1 MLILRMTL
9 IASVALVF
17 QSCIVS
23 KKEPVN
29 LEGMWRFSNEK
40 ILNGVALS
48 EGTLVENQHL
58 FIIDSVH
65 FNDQQ
70 YMLYGVNGFVEQ
82 GEYHLNYEQQLHLT
96 NREGTT
102 ATDSSEVLEDLFI
115 DLLTLKSK
123 KISFSLPMNIKYP
136 DSKEYRIE
144 LEGIFKK

>member
-1 MLILRMTL
+1 
-9 IASVALVF
+9 
-17 QSCIVS
+17 
-23 KKEPVN
+23 
-29 LEGMWRFSNEK
+29 
-40 ILNGVALS
+40 
-48 EGTLVENQHL
+48 
-58 FIIDSVH
+58 
-65 FNDQQ
+65 
-70 YMLYGVNGFVEQ
+70 
-82 GEYHLNYEQQLHLT
+82 T